1 MIIWSVKIGGGG
13 GGAAAGGGGAGAGAG
28 GGGGEAEA
36 APRVFDL
43 AVPELK
49 GKGTLRQQL

>member
-1 MIIWSVKIGGGG
+1 MIIWSVIIGGGG
-13 GGAAAGGGGAGAGAG
+13 GGAGA
-28 GGGGEAEA
+28 GGGEAEA

-43 AVPELK
+43 AVPESK

>member
-1 MIIWSVKIGGGG
+1 MIIWSVIIG
-13 GGAAAGGGGAGAGAG
+13 GGGGAGAGAG

>member
-1 MIIWSVKIGGGG
+1 MIIWSVII
-13 GGAAAGGGGAGAGAG
+13 GGGGAGG